1 MEELFIE
8 SLQNGLLKPNNIRKS
23 RNNSNK
29 NENLATKE
37 IKSWDDRIMRVQV
50 KGFCFVVLSNND
62 YETKVQHQ
70 IDCGSFREL
79 DIDISKNFE
88 EKVNIWI
95 SKWSLKGVID
105 NNWKRFINP
114 VSSTPEKMYGLV
126 KTHKVNLVRVITSVC
141 NTTIK
146 NLSIYIEYAFLSRK
160 YAV

>member
-1 MEELFIE
+1 M
-8 SLQNGLLKPNNIRKS
+8 
-23 RNNSNK
+23 
-29 NENLATKE
+29 KE

-50 KGFCFVVLSNND
+50 KGFRFVVLSNND

-70 IDCGSFREL
+70 IYCGSFREL

-141 NTTIK
+141 NTAIK
-146 NLSIYIEYAFLSRK
+146 NLSIYIEYVFLSRK